1 MGKRE
6 AWDEAPSVR
15 EAALYFDDCAR
26 KLYQLGALFEAVS
39 YMSAEFTTV
48 RGLADVGVRLS
59 EEWAA
64 SMEGQRERYRS
75 EVPHA

>member
-1 MGKRE
+1 MNKRDSS
-6 AWDEAPSVR
+6 AGVPSVR

-26 KLYQLGALFEAVS
+26 RLYQLGALFEAVS
-39 YMSAEFTTV
+39 CMSAEFTTA

-59 EEWAA
+59 EEWAS
-64 SMEGQRERYRS
+64 SMEAQRERYRS

>member
-6 AWDEAPSVR
+6 ALPGTPSVR

-26 KLYQLGALFEAVS
+26 KLYQLGALFAAVS
-39 YMSAEFTTV
+39 GMSDEFTTV
-48 RGLADVGVRLS
+48 RGLADVGVRLA

-64 SMEGQRERYRS
+64 SMEGAREEYRR
-75 EVPHA
+75 EVAHA